1 MSNNSGIFSLYPPA
15 ADDENEIREQAKAKA
30 AVMKILNVPNTTL
43 QAAPIAADILQADTD
58 YRTIKSDL
66 YKTPEPVMTK
76 KEREDKKFS
85 EHMEREYG
93 DKTIKQG
100 VLKKIYQN
108 KKAGKDRYH
117 NFSDNDIYLAENI
130 KDEAKKHF
138 QQKNKKILPINVDAK
153 HPDGFTFKNDMDTYD
168 QYKDQP
174 IRYMQEI
181 AYKYDGS
188 PVTET
193 VKPYDHMDKSSY
205 PSNQAAALSSYGKA
219 YNRLTPIQKKQ
230 IATAQK
236 IEKKN
241 KPEKLFEN
249 IFDKNGLRVNN
260 KK

>member
-1 MSNNSGIFSLYPPA
+1 
-15 ADDENEIREQAKAKA
+15 
-30 AVMKILNVPNTTL
+30 
-43 QAAPIAADILQADTD
+43 
-58 YRTIKSDL
+58 
-66 YKTPEPVMTK
+66 
-76 KEREDKKFS
+76 
-85 EHMEREYG
+85 
-93 DKTIKQG
+93 
-100 VLKKIYQN
+100 
-108 KKAGKDRYH
+108 
-117 NFSDNDIYLAENI
+117 
-130 KDEAKKHF
+130 
-138 QQKNKKILPINVDAK
+138 
-153 HPDGFTFKNDMDTYD
+153 MDTYD

-193 VKPYDHMDKSSY
+193 VKPYNHMDKSSY

-236 IEKKN
+236 VEKKN

-249 IFDKNGLRVNN
+249 IFDKNGLRVN